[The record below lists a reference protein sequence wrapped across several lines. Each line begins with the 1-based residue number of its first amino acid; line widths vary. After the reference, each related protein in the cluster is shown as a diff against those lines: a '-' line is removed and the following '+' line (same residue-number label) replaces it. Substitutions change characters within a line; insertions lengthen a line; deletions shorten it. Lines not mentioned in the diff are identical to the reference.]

1 MDVKKVMMVSVV
13 GLLIAILIFG
23 GTLYFSV
30 FKGNGDDSA
39 KKNIK
44 TYTYEAGEF
53 ATNIGGTRNFFK
65 GKITIETTDKKMPEK
80 LTEENVLVRDS
91 IIGILISQDPKEI
104 VSKEGMDKLKKDIVN
119 KLNEKFETDSILQ
132 IYFSDY
138 VIQ

>member
-30 FKGNGDDSA
+30 FKGNDNDSA

-80 LTEENVLVRDS
+80 LTEENVLLRDS
-91 IIGILISQDPKEI
+91 IIGILIGQNPKEI

>member
-30 FKGNGDDSA
+30 FKGNDNDSA

-91 IIGILISQDPKEI
+91 IIGILIGQNPKEI